1 MPQTITD
8 SGGEEIE
15 VFTSEELKEQQEE
28 AVEKYKEE
36 NPDKT
41 EEMEALEK
49 ERDEAKSK
57 EEELQKQLDGELD
70 KDKNFA
76 NLRKQKEEAE
86 EKAEGIEKTIDEK
99 VATVKNEI
107 LEGNVKDFKK
117 EQLDEL
123 AGDDKELREK
133 IEFHYDRIKDTAVT
147 KEEVSKKL
155 RDSWTLA
162 TAGERQEVSGSAFS
176 SGGATGGKPKAQ
188 STFSSE
194 EKDLAKKLAEAGG
207 LKLED
212 KDFNK

>member
-1 MPQTITD
+1 MPETIKREDGT
-8 SGGEEIE
+8 EE
-15 VFTSEELKEQQEE
+15 TLYTQEELEQQKEE
-28 AVEKYKEE
+28 TLEKYKEE

-41 EEMEALEK
+41 EEMETLQK
-49 ERDEAKSK
+49 ERDEAKAK

-76 NLRKQKEEAE
+76 NLRKQKDEAE
-86 EKAEGIEKTIDEK
+86 AKAEGIEKTIDEK
-99 VATVKNEI
+99 VELVKNEI

-117 EQLDEL
+117 DQLDEL

-162 TAGERQEVSGSAFS
+162 TAGERTEVSGSAFS
-176 SGGATGGKPKAQ
+176 SGGATGGKTKTQ
-188 STFSSE
+188 STFTPD
-194 EKDLAKKLAEAGG
+194 EKALAKKLAEAGG
-207 LKLED
+207 LKLDD
-212 KDFNK
+212 KDFN